1 MIKKL
6 LTVSPQSLLMM
17 VSTFSANFIFE
28 DNILILNIFFWT
40 SIFCGA
46 EKWRVLPQK
55 GKSFSHETFR
65 AIYGHIKM
73 AFSQQEYLLVEH

>member
-1 MIKKL
+1 LIKKL

-17 VSTFSANFIFE
+17 VSTFSANLVLE
-28 DNILILNIFFWT
+28 DNILILKTFFRT
-40 SIFCGA
+40 AIFCGA

-73 AFSQQEYLLVEH
+73 AFSHQEYLLVEH